1 MPKRH
6 IAVYIE
12 PPVYNRLV
20 KAKLARERLIPPG
33 WKSISS
39 YTAYLIDEG
48 LKLEEKRLKK
58 LEAEAKEPDAK

>member
-6 IAVYIE
+6 IAVYVE
-12 PPVYNRLV
+12 PPVYNRLM

-39 YTAYLIDEG
+39 YTAYLLDEG
-48 LKLEEKRLKK
+48 LKLEEKRLRK
-58 LEAEAKEPDAK
+58 LEGEAKEHDAE